1 MTSRSHNTV
10 RKVAAR
16 AVPAFLVAGLGLS
29 LQAIPAMAE
38 MSTVIASDLNQNGDV
53 ATSGAVTGFDI
64 DMDQVAQHDTLQE
77 ALRKSYNY
85 ISVNEDL
92 NENIKT
98 TANPEWTE
106 DTADDHWYTDEI
118 VMNGHE
124 LKGIGNNAPTVYND
138 GMLEFRNAHNEQDYG
153 ATGNATELVIYNGP
167 EGYIDTYDIDV
178 TGTIENNGSLD
189 IYDGTYKGTINNRAG
204 SFESPESSTP
214 GGSIS
219 FNGGDFTQCTIVNE
233 NDEWMVSATGG
244 TFSSSLSKDDM
255 KKMLNASSC
264 AKQNDDDTWTVYN
277 IDDESTKLG
286 LGQYIINPSQKAY
299 ITEDNIIE
307 GARIYR
313 TADDE
318 YMVAQDE
325 MQEGTVCFISRDN
338 GTTTAELEFTSIQA
352 AIEAAEAGETIQL
365 CANIETDEPI
375 VVPNGVSINGCGHN
389 LKLTADTDRE
399 AFITVDGNNPAVGY
413 TECTKIWYLNVD
425 AGKHCDAVVLLD
437 DCEKDVTIDQCQI
450 LEAVEYGITVDS
462 SRLIATDND
471 IFPGAYSIAGIRYR
485 KGGKLWG
492 SVDDYGGSG
501 AASQASFHIE
511 PEDLEKIRVDAN
523 AERKTVLNTPQ
534 QAACWLDAMN
544 FISYNIYYWPGD
556 QHAENRYDPSVG
568 KEQNQTIYVN
578 PTTHGT
584 VKPYPAMANAP
595 TYPEITP
602 DPGYKIG
609 SVSVV
614 DMYGNPVETH
624 GADAAS
630 GYGFFVPYGGVTM
643 TVTFVPDSTPTPDPT
658 PKPDPVE
665 DVEIPETEGGK
676 VEVEPVEA
684 GETATV
690 VAEPDAGQEVRD
702 VIVTDPEGNEIDVT
716 VDKDGNYTFE
726 MPEGGATVEVV
737 FGCDG
742 GDLCASHSFGDVTH
756 DDWFHDTVDW
766 AVDEGIFHGYDNGTF
781 GPNDTLTREQAAT
794 VMYNYFGGTTGSG
807 SAGMS
812 DVGNDW
818 YTDAVNWAV
827 ENGIMTGYSGT
838 DKFGIGDALSRE
850 QFCSVI
856 AKAMGADLSDADLS
870 VLDRFTDAGSVSEW
884 AKPAVAWAVENGL
897 MNGVENADGTRSLQG
912 IRDMTRAEMAAM
924 MKNAV
929 DAGVLTK

>member
-1 MTSRSHNTV
+1 
-10 RKVAAR
+10 
-16 AVPAFLVAGLGLS
+16 
-29 LQAIPAMAE
+29 
-38 MSTVIASDLNQNGDV
+38 
-53 ATSGAVTGFDI
+53 
-64 DMDQVAQHDTLQE
+64 
-77 ALRKSYNY
+77 
-85 ISVNEDL
+85 
-92 NENIKT
+92 
-98 TANPEWTE
+98 
-106 DTADDHWYTDEI
+106 
-118 VMNGHE
+118 
-124 LKGIGNNAPTVYND
+124 
-138 GMLEFRNAHNEQDYG
+138 
-153 ATGNATELVIYNGP
+153 
-167 EGYIDTYDIDV
+167 
-178 TGTIENNGSLD
+178 
-189 IYDGTYKGTINNRAG
+189 
-204 SFESPESSTP
+204 
-214 GGSIS
+214 
-219 FNGGDFTQCTIVNE
+219 
-233 NDEWMVSATGG
+233 MV
-244 TFSSSLSKDDM
+244 
-255 KKMLNASSC
+255 
-264 AKQNDDDTWTVYN
+264 
-277 IDDESTKLG
+277 
-286 LGQYIINPSQKAY
+286 
-299 ITEDNIIE
+299 TEDNLKEGLHVSRVDDSTYVVSKDAFASNTVAYIE
-307 GARIYR
+307 STSGV
-313 TADDE
+313 TTE
-318 YMVAQDE
+318 YSTFESALAAAETGD
-325 MQEGTVCFISRDN
+325 TVCL
-338 GTTTAELEFTSIQA
+338 AK
-352 AIEAAEAGETIQL
+352 
-365 CANIETDEPI
+365 NIETDSPI
-375 VVPNGVSINGCGHN
+375 TLRSDVDIDGKGHN
-389 LKLTADTDRE
+389 LTYTGTADID
-399 AFITVDGNNPAVGY
+399 AFLTVKDASRVI
-413 TECTKIWYLNVD
+413 ELKISYLNVYVNH
-425 AGKHCDAVVLLD
+425 HCRVAMLCKDSSQCVQLKQVRLENSD
-437 DCEKDVTIDQCQI
+437 DYA
-450 LEAVEYGITVDS
+450 LEVDS
-462 SRLIATDND
+462 ANVYLQDCAVLPGNESDNYEAL
-471 IFPGAYSIAGIRYR
+471 GGIHYL
-485 KGGKLWG
+485 KGGELWSYLNTYNMQVG
-492 SVDDYGGSG
+492 NIP
-501 AASQASFHIE
+501 FINIE

-534 QAACWLDAMN
+534 QAACWLDSSNMIN
-544 FISYNIYYWPGD
+544 SDIYYWPGD

-568 KEQNQTIYVN
+568 KKQNQTIYVN

-595 TYPEITP
+595 TYPEITL

-630 GYGFFVPYGGVTM
+630 GYGFYVPYGGVTM
-643 TVTFVPDSTPTPDPT
+643 TVTFVPDSTSTPDPDPTPTPDPT

-665 DVEIPETEGGK
+665 DVEIPETEGGE

-690 VAEPDAGQEVRD
+690 VADPDAGQEVRD

-726 MPEGGATVEVV
+726 MPEGGATVEVI

-742 GDLCASHSFGDVTH
+742 GDLCVSHSFGDVTH

-812 DVGNDW
+812 DVGDEW

-856 AKAMGADLSDADLS
+856 AKAMGADLEGVDLS
-870 VLDRFTDAGSVSEW
+870 VLDRFTDAGSVSDW

-912 IRDMTRAEMAAM
+912 VRDMTRAEMAAM